1 MSTTI
6 EKTAAVEV
14 EYDGKSYTCNGER
27 MMYGGQLCYMF
38 RTRNGLDTD
47 MLLRSDLDP
56 ESEEEFLHVVK
67 HPGQPMVEA
76 ENQEEPPGKTEEL
89 PAGEQKPEGGEQ
101 KPEGGE
107 QTDKPLG
114 K

>member
-1 MSTTI
+1 MSATI
-6 EKTAAVEV
+6 EKSSVVEV
-14 EYDGKSYTCNGER
+14 EYDGKTYTCNGDR
-27 MMYGGQLCYMF
+27 MMHDGQLFYMF

-76 ENQEEPPGKTEEL
+76 ENQEEQGGKT
-89 PAGEQKPEGGEQ
+89 PGGEQ
-101 KPEGGE
+101 KPESAGGE
-107 QTDKPLG
+107 QTDKH
-114 K
+114 